1 MPPFMFELQEDS
13 PMVFQLK
20 LAALIAAKVEGAELV
35 DLKSQDGMM
44 QMTFDKDIRQSLIVR
59 VLEHLVGAT
68 A

>member
-1 MPPFMFELQEDS
+1 MFELQEDG

-20 LAALIAAKVEGAELV
+20 LATLIAARTEGAKLV

>member
-1 MPPFMFELQEDS
+1 MA
-13 PMVFQLK
+13 FQLK
-20 LAALIAAKVEGAELV
+20 LATLIAAKVEGAELV